1 MVTPPDCPQENRDLH
16 KLIRE
21 GSSQDQRRPAA
32 LDPAYAPV
40 DGRTPAHG
48 MVFAERYAALLK
60 YFSATNQAAGDW
72 TPFFS
77 EDLSVR
83 LAAVAI
89 EDVDAYKLR
98 IKFSAD
104 FLNDHDRQLASEE
117 LKDHLGFLYGSL
129 GTLARQLDV
138 LKDGLPVE
146 IALKGILQNLI
157 RSQLA
162 PAFTRLIAYYKAGIR
177 LALVNAVLPSPQ
189 LLILRAPVVDLTTVL
204 SAGLSADWSKGGEW
218 PAFVDAVEEDA
229 AVYGDS
235 AASVFVRI
243 NHCATH
249 GLFKSVF
256 EQFLKV
262 FARTVSE
269 AVSALND
276 TLTGWDRHE
285 PHYALFLSFLR
296 LLELVRADI
305 NTLTGRHLD
314 FYYRQILLLKEK
326 AAEPGH
332 VHLLVELARQVSSH
346 ELQAGQLFKAGKD
359 DTGRDAF
366 FASDRGLVVNRA
378 KLAALKTLYRHRH
391 GPEQV
396 AAPAVVNHAGRLFAS
411 PMADSNDGLGA
422 PLASAEESWHPFF
435 NKIYADGELK
445 EVRMPQAEVGF
456 AIASHYLLM
465 AGGQRTITLD
475 FTLANDLTGFPDD
488 QAGEVICLLTTVKGW
503 QEVSLKNFK
512 SEGEGSKL
520 RLLAELSGEFPAITP
535 YVGKIHGHGFAT
547 TLPMLLVK
555 LRHDDRAYIYS
566 QLQDVVLKQID
577 LQVKVSELR
586 TLPVSN
592 DFGPVDT
599 AKPFQPF
606 GASPVAGSSLI
617 VGSVEAFQKKL
628 SDVSLKVEW
637 LAAPAVFPDGDP
649 LPEVTISFLKNGSWE
664 PPQIAADAVS
674 VTAEEFSLTPKVDL
688 AFLDA
693 PDFAADEFYG
703 TTSRHGFAKLL
714 LSGGFGLDA
723 YQAALIAYLRDVA
736 DAPDIGDAAEP
747 PKAPVG
753 PTMTH
758 LSMSY
763 TASASLMVAA
773 GAQAQFFHLTPFG
786 HTEKHLNTN
795 APVHLLPRFDF
806 QYDNQTQ
813 LSEAEFY
820 IGVQGLA
827 PPQNLALLF
836 EVADGTANP
845 RVKKPERSPLVFW
858 SYLSNNEWI
867 AFAEDE
873 VQDGSGELL
882 NSGVVSFALPRQ
894 ATDSNTLLPAGM
906 FWIRAAVKEKSDAV
920 CRLRLVA
927 AQALAATFIDH
938 GNSARFAA
946 STLAAETI
954 SKLAQPD
961 SAVKSVRQPFP
972 SFGGRAAELPAA
984 FHTRISERL
993 RHKDRAIG
1001 LWDYERLVLE
1011 AFPEIYKVKCLDHT
1025 QYEPS
1030 DSGEGIYREL
1040 APGHVTI
1047 VTIPELR
1054 FNHSRDRL
1062 RPYTSLGLLEKIAA
1076 FLQKRL
1082 SCFARLHV
1090 KNPEFEEVFVDFRVR
1105 LRAGFDETYYVN
1117 QLRQAITAFLSPW
1130 AFEGGGSPSFG
1141 GRMYKSV
1148 LINFVEEQASVDYV
1162 TDFKLF
1168 HKTIDDGR
1176 AVSTEKDEVL
1186 GSKALSVLVSVPADK
1201 HRVVAIKA
1209 AAESPTNAGCRCDS

>member
-378 KLAALKTLYRHRH
+378 KLAALKTVYRHRR
-391 GPEQV
+391 GLEEV
-396 AAPAVVNHAGRLFAS
+396 AAQPGVDHAGRLFAS

-435 NKIYADGELK
+435 NKI
-445 EVRMPQAEVGF
+445 V
-456 AIASHYLLM
+456 
-465 AGGQRTITLD
+465 
-475 FTLANDLTGFPDD
+475 
-488 QAGEVICLLTTVKGW
+488 CGW
-503 QEVSLKNFK
+503 RV
-512 SEGEGSKL
+512 EGS
-520 RLLAELSGEFPAITP
+520 P
-535 YVGKIHGHGFAT
+535 H
-547 TLPMLLVK
+547 
-555 LRHDDRAYIYS
+555 
-566 QLQDVVLKQID
+566 
-577 LQVKVSELR
+577 
-586 TLPVSN
+586 
-592 DFGPVDT
+592 
-599 AKPFQPF
+599 
-606 GASPVAGSSLI
+606 
-617 VGSVEAFQKKL
+617 
-628 SDVSLKVEW
+628 
-637 LAAPAVFPDGDP
+637 
-649 LPEVTISFLKNGSWE
+649 
-664 PPQIAADAVS
+664 
-674 VTAEEFSLTPKVDL
+674 
-688 AFLDA
+688 
-693 PDFAADEFYG
+693 
-703 TTSRHGFAKLL
+703 
-714 LSGGFGLDA
+714 
-723 YQAALIAYLRDVA
+723 
-736 DAPDIGDAAEP
+736 
-747 PKAPVG
+747 
-753 PTMTH
+753 
-758 LSMSY
+758 
-763 TASASLMVAA
+763 AA
-773 GAQAQFFHLTPFG
+773 GRG
-786 HTEKHLNTN
+786 
-795 APVHLLPRFDF
+795 RFCHC
-806 QYDNQTQ
+806 
-813 LSEAEFY
+813 
-820 IGVQGLA
+820 
-827 PPQNLALLF
+827 LALPS
-836 EVADGTANP
+836 AG
-845 RVKKPERSPLVFW
+845 RWWPE
-858 SYLSNNEWI
+858 
-867 AFAEDE
+867 
-873 VQDGSGELL
+873 
-882 NSGVVSFALPRQ
+882 
-894 ATDSNTLLPAGM
+894 
-906 FWIRAAVKEKSDAV
+906 
-920 CRLRLVA
+920 
-927 AQALAATFIDH
+927 
-938 GNSARFAA
+938 
-946 STLAAETI
+946 
-954 SKLAQPD
+954 
-961 SAVKSVRQPFP
+961 
-972 SFGGRAAELPAA
+972 
-984 FHTRISERL
+984 
-993 RHKDRAIG
+993 
-1001 LWDYERLVLE
+1001 DY
-1011 AFPEIYKVKCLDHT
+1011 P
-1025 QYEPS
+1025 
-1030 DSGEGIYREL
+1030 
-1040 APGHVTI
+1040 
-1047 VTIPELR
+1047 
-1054 FNHSRDRL
+1054 
-1062 RPYTSLGLLEKIAA
+1062 
-1076 FLQKRL
+1076 
-1082 SCFARLHV
+1082 
-1090 KNPEFEEVFVDFRVR
+1090 
-1105 LRAGFDETYYVN
+1105 
-1117 QLRQAITAFLSPW
+1117 
-1130 AFEGGGSPSFG
+1130 
-1141 GRMYKSV
+1141 
-1148 LINFVEEQASVDYV
+1148 
-1162 TDFKLF
+1162 
-1168 HKTIDDGR
+1168 
-1176 AVSTEKDEVL
+1176 
-1186 GSKALSVLVSVPADK
+1186 
-1201 HRVVAIKA
+1201 
-1209 AAESPTNAGCRCDS
+1209 